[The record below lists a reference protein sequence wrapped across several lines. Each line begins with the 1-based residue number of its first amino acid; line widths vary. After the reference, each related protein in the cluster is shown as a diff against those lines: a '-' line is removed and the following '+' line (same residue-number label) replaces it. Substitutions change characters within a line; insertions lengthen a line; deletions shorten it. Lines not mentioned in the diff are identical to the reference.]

1 VSEAPLFGHGE
12 LGIMEINA
20 DDGMGADHLSGLGD
34 IESDSTDSENN
45 DTLADFKLGIIV
57 DDANSGGDGTSE
69 EWRTAE
75 VESGRNH
82 GEAILGNNRLIIKCG
97 DPTSIHGLI
106 TPTVFGCLALE
117 SATRTPVKNDMIT
130 RLHAGNT
137 LPYPLNDAGTLVS
150 KKMRKKF
157 VWAFGGFNF
166 IDLGAA
172 DSAVVDVDVNLTE
185 CDFVRQLE
193 FGDFERSV
201 GLDKDGGE
209 HKKNLKLET

>member
-1 VSEAPLFGHGE
+1 LADFE
-12 LGIMEINA
+12 LGIVVDNA
-20 DDGMGADHLSGLGD
+20 HSR
-34 IESDSTDSENN
+34 SDS
-45 DTLADFKLGIIV
+45 
-57 DDANSGGDGTSE
+57 TSE

-82 GEAILGNNRLIIKCG
+82 GEAILGNNRFIIKCG
-97 DPTSIHGLI
+97 DPTCINGLVA
-106 TPTVFGCLALE
+106 PTVFGCLALQ

-150 KKMRKKF
+150 EKMRKKF

-166 IDLGAA
+166 IDLRSAN
-172 DSAVVDVDVNLTE
+172 SAVVDAHMNLTE
-185 CDFVRQLE
+185 CELVWQLE

-209 HKKNLKLET
+209 HGKEKPETGNLRLEAY

>member
-1 VSEAPLFGHGE
+1 
-12 LGIMEINA
+12 
-20 DDGMGADHLSGLGD
+20 
-34 IESDSTDSENN
+34 
-45 DTLADFKLGIIV
+45 
-57 DDANSGGDGTSE
+57 
-69 EWRTAE
+69 
-75 VESGRNH
+75 
-82 GEAILGNNRLIIKCG
+82 
-97 DPTSIHGLI
+97 
-106 TPTVFGCLALE
+106 
-117 SATRTPVKNDMIT
+117 MIT